1 MANTSVD
8 TEINQLKSDVATL
21 RKDMADLM
29 GALKDAGAEQGRKTY
44 NRAYQQAQ
52 RTGQYARERATDAYE
67 TVGKEVENRPLTS
80 VLTAFGTG
88 FVVGMLLDRRHH

>member
-1 MANTSVD
+1 MANTNVD
-8 TEINQLKSDVATL
+8 TDINQLKSDVAKL

-29 GALKDAGAEQGRKTY
+29 GVLKDAGAEQGREVY

-52 RTGQYARERATDAYE
+52 RTGQYARERATQAYD
-67 TVGKEVENRPLTS
+67 TVGKEVEDHPLTS

-88 FVVGMLLDRRHH
+88 FVVGIFLDWRNH